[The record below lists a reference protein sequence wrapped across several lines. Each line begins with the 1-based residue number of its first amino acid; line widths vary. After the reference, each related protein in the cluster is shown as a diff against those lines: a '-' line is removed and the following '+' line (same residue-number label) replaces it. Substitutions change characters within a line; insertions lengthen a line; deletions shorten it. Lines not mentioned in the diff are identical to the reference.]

1 MRFNRGSIMAPI
13 GSPTKMT
20 GRDQMSIGGLGG
32 GMDFD
37 TSQFLTK
44 SDLPTFD
51 TSQFLTKGDMPTA
64 FDSSQ
69 LEQQIGGLQ
78 KQIGNIPQFDDS
90 AIRRMIEDNQR
101 SIGNIPSFDPS
112 NLQSGIAG
120 LTDRLD
126 NLNIPE
132 YKAPDLSG
140 FARIDDLPK
149 FNPKD
154 YRDDFLSIAREGIN
168 IPKYEAPDLSGFAR
182 KEDLPVFDKEA
193 FEKEMLGKMQG
204 SINIPKFDRDA
215 LIKDIRSGIDIPKPP
230 SFDREALRD
239 ELFEDI
245 RGSIKVPEAP
255 IFDRDALI
263 KDIRSGI
270 DIPKPPSFDREKLI
284 EDIRGGINIPQ
295 APDLSAFDTR
305 FADMQKRIDE
315 LSQRQAP
322 QPSIPTVE
330 PIMAQPLVPGS
341 GNVPPMQNNG
351 LVRDP
356 YGNMVDPNNLP
367 DNMKL
372 ETDPRGTT
380 VRFADDYALQPGDP
394 GYQSNDSDRFY
405 RDVETI
411 RPDLLPP
418 KRNDFMSIGGPG
430 GGVPDPRF
438 DSPTTPDTG
447 MPDPNT
453 RIGNYGLNE
462 GVAYLGGSPTFNE
475 QGSVEAGNALQDF
488 INNQD
493 NTVQPAPT
501 EPSAV
506 APTAGADPTQTQM
519 PMGAIDPVL
528 LQQATS
534 EKLTDPLIR
543 SLYFGTQDSPGFYQ
557 QLQQAGSNLIG
568 SDVPL
573 QQTAGL
579 SPLELLARQQAV
591 AGLGGFEPFLQQNR
605 DLVNQAISQ
614 SRRAEELQDP
624 YYTQA
629 EEIYKDTMGAYDPS
643 MTQQFY
649 NPYED
654 AVVQQTIE
662 DVMKAGDKQDIAER
676 AREISAGAFGGSRAR
691 LGAEERRQDL
701 GEGLAKA
708 LSGIRQTGYQSAQAT
723 GLGEFARQQAA
734 KRTGAEGLM
743 GIGIGRGSAA
753 SQLGSQLAGYGTQ
766 IGGIGSTQEGLRA
779 GQRGELSG
787 YGGVGRGI
795 AETGLGRIYQQQLGQ
810 QQRPLGV
817 LGQIGSMLPG
827 YQASQTQIDSG
838 YGMPTDPSAAG
849 LGAAFSAYGALAPRQ
864 GQS

>member
-1 MRFNRGSIMAPI
+1 MGILSDLIRAPI
-13 GSPTKMT
+13 GQAPSKMT
-20 GRDQMSIGGLGG
+20 GRDQMSFGGLGG

-64 FDSSQ
+64 FDPSQ

-255 IFDRDALI
+255 IFDRQ
-263 KDIRSGI
+263 
-270 DIPKPPSFDREKLI
+270 KLI
-284 EDIRGGINIPQ
+284 EDIRGGIDIPQ

-367 DNMKL
+367 DNMVL
-372 ETDPRGTT
+372 EEAPLLGLGAGMPPRA
-380 VRFADDYALQPGDP
+380 RFSDDYALQPGDP
-394 GYQSNDSDRFY
+394 GYQSNDPGRFG
-405 RDVETI
+405 RGIKPIIKPPQV
-411 RPDLLPP
+411 PP
-418 KRNDFMSIGGPG
+418 KRDDFMSIGGPG
-430 GGVPDPRF
+430 GGVPDPR
-438 DSPTTPDTG
+438 
-447 MPDPNT
+447 
-453 RIGNYGLNE
+453 
-462 GVAYLGGSPTFNE
+462 LGQPGINPEAGSPVTT
-475 QGSVEAGNALQDF
+475 SLQPPVTDP
-488 INNQD
+488 
-493 NTVQPAPT
+493 VQPAPT
-501 EPSAV
+501 EPAAV

-528 LQQATS
+528 LQQQTS
-534 EKLTDPLIR
+534 EVLTDPLSR
-543 SLYFGTQDSPGFYQ
+543 SLYFGTQASPGFYQ
-557 QLQQAGSNLIG
+557 QLQQAGANLIG

-605 DLVNQAISQ
+605 DLVNQAIAQ

-787 YGGVGRGI
+787 YGGIGRGI